1 MFISSKSRNN
11 ASLML
16 NTDNVLVFFFFW
28 HGPKF
33 EWARAKRYGSGYMG
47 VFSLRKI
54 LALAIITL
62 SFVFVNQCS
71 IIN

>member
-1 MFISSKSRNN
+1 MFITSKSRNN

-16 NTDNVLVFFFFW
+16 NTDNVLVFFL

-47 VFSLRKI
+47 VFSSRKI
-54 LALAIITL
+54 LALANIAL